1 MRIIIHH
8 WASDDA
14 CLTQKNK
21 SKADNRLVY
30 IDYFRALAILLII
43 LGHCYNAWPRS
54 NIWEATLVNIISG
67 GTALF
72 VFISGFF
79 FHHVYFVK
87 YHYWSFLKNKT
98 KYVFLPYL
106 ILSLLYITYFYF
118 SRDEIVMANVINEFY
133 GPNLSNADLV
143 IINILTGRTLWAYWY
158 VPFAM
163 LLFMLSPI
171 FIRFISLSLNTKLAV
186 TCSLFILSMFVQ
198 RPSWEIN
205 PIHSLVYY
213 FPYYLFGIIYS
224 TERVKINQWIEG
236 KTLLLFFITIIVALC
251 MYLLG
256 QKDSMG
262 KSSILMWHGIDLMIV
277 QKTSLIIFMIAFTMR
292 IQQYDISFL
301 KITAN
306 MSFAFFFLHQWALS
320 FMRSTGMMDFKH
332 GFEGVLLI
340 FSAAVIFSYIV
351 ARIVKLLLGSHS
363 RYVIGW

>member
-1 MRIIIHH
+1 M
-8 WASDDA
+8 ALMSLD
-14 CLTQKNK
+14 QNN
-21 SKADNRLVY
+21 SKTDRRLVY
-30 IDYFRALAILLII
+30 FDYFRAIAILLII

-54 NIWEATLVNIISG
+54 DIWDATLVNFISG

-79 FHHVYFVK
+79 FHHVYFAK
-87 YHYWSFLKNKT
+87 YRYWSFIKNKT

-106 ILSLLYITYFYF
+106 ILSLLYIIYFYLT
-118 SRDEIVMANVINEFY
+118 RGEIVMAKVINEFY
-133 GPNLSNADLV
+133 GPDLSNTGLV
-143 IINILTGRTLWAYWY
+143 IMNLLTGRTLWAYWY

-163 LLFMLSPI
+163 LLFLLSPV
-171 FIRFISLSLNTKLAV
+171 FIRFISLSLNAKLIITV
-186 TCSLFILSMFVQ
+186 SLFVLSMFVQ

-205 PIHSLVYY
+205 PIHSLIYY

-224 TERVKINQWIEG
+224 TERTNINQWIDG
-236 KTLLLFFITIIVALC
+236 KALLLFFFTIAVALI

-262 KSSILMWHGIDLMIV
+262 KASIFMWHGIDLMIF
-277 QKTSLIIFMIAFTMR
+277 QKTSLILFMLAFTMR
-292 IQQYDISFL
+292 LQQYDIAFL

-340 FSAAVIFSYIV
+340 FGGAVIFSYIV